1 MTMHVSSTQSDRLL
15 RFAQWTCLAL
25 GALMSAGY
33 AAALL
38 AGEIGRRNDVAAFE
52 NAVRFTA
59 PSPDVSLWSQTR
71 IDQFA
76 ASMRLPISEPIGIL
90 RVTSLQLTVPL
101 YAESTELHLNR
112 GVTLIQGMSGPD
124 EGGNVGIAGHRDGY
138 FRVLKNIRRGDVVE
152 LQTRAHLHRYRI
164 VATDIVDDA
173 DRELLE
179 DTEEPTL
186 TLVTCYPFYH
196 VGHAP
201 QRFIVRGEY
210 VWSQS
215 QSVTDARRSP

>member
-1 MTMHVSSTQSDRLL
+1 MTMHVSSTVSDRLV
-15 RFAQWTCLAL
+15 RFAQWGCVAL
-25 GALMSAGY
+25 GALMCAGY

-38 AGEIGRRNDVAAFE
+38 AGEIGRRNDVATFE
-52 NAVRFTA
+52 NAARFTA
-59 PSPDVSLWSQTR
+59 PSPDLSLWSPAR
-71 IDQFA
+71 IDKFT

-90 RVTSLQLTVPL
+90 RVSALQLTVPL

-112 GVTLIQGMSGPD
+112 GVTLIAGMSGPD

-138 FRVLKNIRRGDVVE
+138 FRVLKNIQRGDLVE
-152 LQTRAHLHRYRI
+152 LQTRAHAHRYRI
-164 VATDIVDDA
+164 VATDIVDASDH
-173 DRELLE
+173 EMLE

-201 QRFIVRGEY
+201 QRFVVRGEY
-210 VWSQS
+210 QWSES
-215 QSVTDARRSP
+215 QSVTRR